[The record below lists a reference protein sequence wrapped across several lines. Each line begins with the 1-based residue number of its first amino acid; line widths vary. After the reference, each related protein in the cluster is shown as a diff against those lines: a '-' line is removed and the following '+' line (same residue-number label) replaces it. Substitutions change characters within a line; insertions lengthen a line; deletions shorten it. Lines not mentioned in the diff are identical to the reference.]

1 MNMLHLSPPAEP
13 PAAPPLA
20 APPPAAPSPAE
31 PSAEPMA
38 EPPAEPQA
46 ELSQRPKAR
55 NTERAPHTPRP
66 TSRHLGYPANAQAL
80 IGPHRL
86 SDPSRRKCLPLA
98 QLLQPQTLSRLGSD

>member
-13 PAAPPLA
+13 PAAPP
-20 APPPAAPSPAE
+20 PAAPT
-31 PSAEPMA
+31 A

-66 TSRHLGYPANAQAL
+66 RNRHLGYPSNAQAL
-80 IGPHRL
+80 IDPHRL
-86 SDPSRRKCLPLA
+86 SDPNRRNWLPLA
-98 QLLQPQTLSRLGSD
+98 QLT